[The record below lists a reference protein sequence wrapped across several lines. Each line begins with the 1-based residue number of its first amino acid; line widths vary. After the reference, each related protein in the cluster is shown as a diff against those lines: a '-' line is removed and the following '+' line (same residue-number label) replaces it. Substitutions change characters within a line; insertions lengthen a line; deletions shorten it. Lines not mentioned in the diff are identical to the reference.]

1 MFQLSSEDEAPRQD
15 LEIVVIPGVVMGS
28 LVPSNV
34 PPCFGERKMAACLWS
49 SFQGASSFVVVD
61 SVSVV
66 PGGASGRLIES
77 VDEYE
82 NIKLLLAP
90 LLEVVLD
97 IKNGCLLGVEPA
109 QLR

>member
-1 MFQLSSEDEAPRQD
+1 ML
-15 LEIVVIPGVVMGS
+15 M
-28 LVPSNV
+28 
-34 PPCFGERKMAACLWS
+34 
-49 SFQGASSFVVVD
+49 
-61 SVSVV
+61 
-66 PGGASGRLIES
+66 ES

-97 IKNGCLLGVEPA
+97 TKNGCLLGVEPA